1 MSRATLEAPP
11 VRSLKRAIVG
21 RPMASAELEETLL
34 PKTLALPIF
43 ASDPL
48 SSVAYATESAL
59 VVLVAASVGAAHLV
73 FPISIAIAA
82 LLAIVV
88 ASYRQTVQAYET
100 SGGAY
105 IVAKD
110 NLGTLPSLVGAA
122 ALLTDYV
129 LTVAVSISAGIFAVT
144 SLAPSL
150 EAHKVLLSLGCLGVI
165 VLVNLRGVRE
175 SGLAFALPTYAFV
188 ASMFALVGVGLVKT
202 LLGQAPH
209 AVVPHPVATGAGSVT
224 LFVLLRAFS
233 SGSTALTGVE
243 AIANG
248 VNAFRRPHGRN
259 AATTLAILGAIAIT
273 LFLGVSYL
281 AVHEHALPS
290 QTASVVSQIARA
302 TFPAGSA
309 ASFLYYAVQIT
320 TLLILVLAANT
331 SFQGF
336 PRLAALLARDNFAP
350 RQFTN
355 LGDRLVFSNG
365 MLVLATLAGLLIW
378 IYGANVNSL
387 IHLYV
392 IGVFTAFTLSQAGM
406 VRYWKRVREP
416 GWRYRALVN
425 GVGATAT
432 GIVAAIVIVTKF
444 AAGAWLVIVA
454 IPLLVLAFYG
464 IRRHYRGI
472 ARRLHA
478 GADAVVAAPPPRNST
493 LLLVESIDEAT
504 AEALWFTEQTGNG
517 YRAIHVP
524 ARGTDPGIKPRWFRF
539 TDERSHLEV
548 LDGSLGVTEA
558 VLEQV
563 WRLPRGESSFVT
575 VVIPEL
581 FQRPSLLEVF
591 RHPRALL
598 LKLRLLAEPGVVVAD
613 VPALVGADAAPRERA
628 VVRVLVSGV
637 NASSM
642 RAVNYARTLGIK
654 DTRAVNFAF
663 SSEEAEELRREWA
676 AHGPRIPLELDDAPY
691 RDIGTPLRAYLHDL
705 TSDGRTE
712 VVLVMPE
719 LVVRGLSRALH
730 NQKALYLKRLLLVE
744 PHVILASSRTSSCA
758 DQQGLTPKGSVPTTV
773 DGTVPVRG
781 QSLSAVNRDE
791 QRNDQDRDD
800 VRDLDHRVDRGAGG
814 VLVGIADRVAGD
826 RGCVGL

>member
-1 MSRATLEAPP
+1 MSQTTLETPRDRP
-11 VRSLKRAIVG
+11 LKRAIVG
-21 RPMASAELEETLL
+21 RPMASGELEETLL

-59 VVLVAASVGAAHLV
+59 VVLVAASAGAAHLV

-88 ASYRQTVQAYET
+88 ASYRQTVQAYES

-110 NLGTLPSLVGAA
+110 NLGTFPSLLGAA

-129 LTVAVSISAGIFAVT
+129 LTVAVSIAAGIFAIT

-165 VLVNLRGVRE
+165 VLVNLRGIRE

-188 ASMFALVGVGLVKT
+188 AAMFALVGVGLVKS
-202 LLGQAPH
+202 LLGQTPH
-209 AVVPHPVATGAGSVT
+209 AVVPHPIASGAGAVT

-281 AVHEHALPS
+281 AVQEHARPS
-290 QTASVVSQIARA
+290 QTASVVSQLARA

-309 ASFLYYAVQIT
+309 AGFLYYAVQVT

-425 GVGATAT
+425 GVGASAT

-444 AAGAWLVIVA
+444 AAGAWLVTVA

-472 ARRLHA
+472 ARRLQA
-478 GADAVVAAPPPRNST
+478 GAEAVVAAPPPRNST

-504 AEALWFTEQTGNG
+504 ADALRFTENTGNSF
-517 YRAIHVP
+517 RAIHVP

-539 TDERSHLEV
+539 SDERSHLEV

-581 FQRPSLLEVF
+581 FRRPSLLEVF
-591 RHPRALL
+591 THPRALL

-613 VPALVGADAAPRERA
+613 VPVLAGADEAPPERT

-654 DTRAVNFAF
+654 DTRAVNFAID
-663 SSEEAEELRREWA
+663 EEEGAKLRREWV

-691 RDIGTPLRAYLHDL
+691 RDIGTPLRAYLRRL
-705 TSDGRTE
+705 TEDGRTE

-730 NQKALYLKRLLLVE
+730 NQKALYLKRLLLFE
-744 PHVILASSRTSSCA
+744 PHVILAS
-758 DQQGLTPKGSVPTTV
+758 VPYQLL
-773 DGTVPVRG
+773 R
-781 QSLSAVNRDE
+781 
-791 QRNDQDRDD
+791 
-800 VRDLDHRVDRGAGG
+800 
-814 VLVGIADRVAGD
+814 
-826 RGCVGL
+826 

>member
-1 MSRATLEAPP
+1 VSRATLDAPA
-11 VRSLKRAIVG
+11 VRPLKRAIVG
-21 RPMASAELEETLL
+21 RPMASGELEETLL

-59 VVLVAASVGAAHLV
+59 VVLVAASAGAAHLV

-150 EAHKVLLSLGCLGVI
+150 ATHKVILALGCLAII
-165 VLVNLRGVRE
+165 VFVNLRGIRE

-188 ASMFALVGVGLVKT
+188 ASMFALVGVGLAKS
-202 LLGQAPH
+202 LLGHTPH
-209 AVVPHPVATGAGSVT
+209 AVVPDPVASGAGAVT

-248 VNAFRRPHGRN
+248 VNAFRRPHGKN
-259 AATTLAILGAIAIT
+259 AAATLAILGAIAIT

-281 AVHEHALPS
+281 AVQEHALPS

-309 ASFLYYAVQIT
+309 ASFLYYAVQVT

-336 PRLAALLARDNFAP
+336 PRLAALLARDDFAP

-406 VRYWKRVREP
+406 VRYWRRVRDR

-432 GIVAAIVIVTKF
+432 GVVAAIVIVTKF

-454 IPLLVLAFYG
+454 IPLPVLAFYG

-472 ARRLHA
+472 ARRLQA

-504 AEALWFTEQTGNG
+504 GDALWFAEKTGG
-517 YRAIHVP
+517 FRAIHVP

-539 TDERSHLEV
+539 SDERSHLEV

-581 FQRPSLLEVF
+581 FRRPSLLEVF
-591 RHPRALL
+591 KHPRALL

-613 VPALVGADAAPRERA
+613 VPAVAGADEMPPERA
-628 VVRVLVSGV
+628 AVRVLVSGV

-642 RAVNYARTLGIK
+642 RAVNYARTLGIP
-654 DTRAVNFAF
+654 DTRAINFAF
-663 SSEEAEELRREWA
+663 SAEEADVMRREWS

-691 RDIGTPLRAYLHDL
+691 RDIGTPLRDYLRDL
-705 TSDGRTE
+705 TEDGRTE

-719 LVVRGLSRALH
+719 LVVRGLSRTLH
-730 NQKALYLKRLLLVE
+730 NQKALYLKRLLLFE
-744 PHVILASSRTSSCA
+744 PHVIVA
-758 DQQGLTPKGSVPTTV
+758 SVPYQLL
-773 DGTVPVRG
+773 R
-781 QSLSAVNRDE
+781 
-791 QRNDQDRDD
+791 
-800 VRDLDHRVDRGAGG
+800 
-814 VLVGIADRVAGD
+814 
-826 RGCVGL
+826 